1 MGNEKLPTSHFLLAL
16 AVVAV
21 RGSNFVV
28 IKLTLFTLP
37 PLLFAALR
45 FVFALLPAI
54 FFLPKPKVSW
64 LNLAAYGFFI
74 GVGQFG
80 LLYIAVQSHISAGLS
95 SVVVQSQAFFTI
107 GLAMYFAR
115 EQIRQFQF
123 FALLVCLV
131 GLGIIA
137 SHTDQDTDFLG
148 LALVL
153 LGALSWGIGNTVS
166 RNAGKVNMLA
176 YVVWSSIFSVIPL
189 IVLSLIFEGWDLIQ
203 TSLGGLN
210 STLWAAILWQSWGNT
225 LFGFA
230 AWAWLLARH
239 PAAVV
244 APISLLVPVLGIG
257 SAAIFLSEPLPLWKI
272 AAATL
277 VIAGLG
283 INIYWPIIRARLK
296 SSP

>member
-21 RGSNFVV
+21 GGSNFVV

-123 FALLVCLV
+123 IALLVCLI

-148 LALVL
+148 LTLVL

-166 RNAGKVNMLA
+166 RNAGKINMLA

>member
-1 MGNEKLPTSHFLLAL
+1 
-16 AVVAV
+16 
-21 RGSNFVV
+21 
-28 IKLTLFTLP
+28 
-37 PLLFAALR
+37 
-45 FVFALLPAI
+45 
-54 FFLPKPKVSW
+54 
-64 LNLAAYGFFI
+64 
-74 GVGQFG
+74 
-80 LLYIAVQSHISAGLS
+80 
-95 SVVVQSQAFFTI
+95 
-107 GLAMYFAR
+107 MYFAR

-123 FALLVCLV
+123 IALLVCLI

-210 STLWAAILWQSWGNT
+210 STLWAAIFWQSWGNT

>member
-1 MGNEKLPTSHFLLAL
+1 
-16 AVVAV
+16 
-21 RGSNFVV
+21 
-28 IKLTLFTLP
+28 
-37 PLLFAALR
+37 
-45 FVFALLPAI
+45 
-54 FFLPKPKVSW
+54 
-64 LNLAAYGFFI
+64 
-74 GVGQFG
+74 
-80 LLYIAVQSHISAGLS
+80 
-95 SVVVQSQAFFTI
+95 
-107 GLAMYFAR
+107 
-115 EQIRQFQF
+115 
-123 FALLVCLV
+123 LLVCLI

-189 IVLSLIFEGWDLIQ
+189 IVLSLMFEGWDLIQ

-257 SAAIFLSEPLPLWKI
+257 SAAIFLGEPLPLWKI

-277 VIAGLG
+277 VIVGLG

-296 SSP
+296 SSV